1 MLRGLP
7 RGNRL
12 SRLSRRWLR
21 CGLLRESA
29 RGGAG
34 LSRRCRRVRVGRGV
48 GGRDDLGRLRTA
60 RLCLLLPGSVLRTWL
75 LCLLCRLL
83 LCRLVLCRLVLCG
96 RTLLRLARR
105 GLTGLRLAGLRGLA
119 GLRLAGLGLAGL
131 GLARL
136 PARDRCDH
144 LGRVRLARCLL
155 GFLG

>member
-12 SRLSRRWLR
+12 SRLGRLSRRWLR
-21 CGLLRESA
+21 CGLLRKSA

-48 GGRDDLGRLRTA
+48 GGRDDLGRLRAA
-60 RLCLLLPGSVLRTWL
+60 RLCLLLPGSVLRTR
-75 LCLLCRLL
+75 LLCR
-83 LCRLVLCRLVLCG
+83 LCRLVLRRLVLCG
-96 RTLLRLARR
+96 RILLRLARR

-119 GLRLAGLGLAGL
+119 GLRLAGLGLA
-131 GLARL
+131 RL
-136 PARDRCDH
+136 SARDRCDH

-155 GFLG
+155 GVLG